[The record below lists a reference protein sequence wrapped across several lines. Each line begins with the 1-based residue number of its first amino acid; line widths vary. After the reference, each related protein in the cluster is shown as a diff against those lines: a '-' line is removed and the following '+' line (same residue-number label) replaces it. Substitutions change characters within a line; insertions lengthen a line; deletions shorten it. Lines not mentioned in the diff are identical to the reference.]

1 MIRHVVMF
9 RWTAEATEEQK
20 QQVTAEL
27 RRLPALLP
35 VLRAYH
41 VGPDLGLV
49 EGNFEFAVVADFD
62 DLEGY
67 QVYRDNP
74 EHREIIGKFIQPIAA
89 QRAAVQYEF

>member
-1 MIRHVVMF
+1 MIRHVVIF
-9 RWTAEATEEQK
+9 RWIAEATEEQK
-20 QQVTAEL
+20 QQVAAEL

-49 EGNFEFAVVADFD
+49 EGNFQFAVVADFD
-62 DLEGY
+62 DLEGL

-74 EHREIIGKFIQPIAA
+74 EHREIIAKFIQPMAA

>member
-1 MIRHVVMF
+1 MIRHVAMV
-9 RWTAEATEEQK
+9 RWAPEATEEKK
-20 QQVTAEL
+20 QQVAAEL
-27 RRLPALLP
+27 RRLPVLLP

-74 EHREIIGKFIQPIAA
+74 EHREIIAKFIQPLAA